1 LYNRL
6 QQKKTAPAQGE
17 ASLPVYCF
25 KVCFYNKFAEK
36 QENAKAAGKNSF
48 NKNE

>member
-1 LYNRL
+1 
-6 QQKKTAPAQGE
+6 
-17 ASLPVYCF
+17 
-25 KVCFYNKFAEK
+25 VCFYNKFAEK